1 MSRISLNRYVSS
13 IMCLLPK
20 SKVIGFMLLLAH
32 GISHAGMPLVLNDGI
47 QQLGPVIDVFYD
59 DSHSV
64 SESNL
69 GEAAF
74 FENASQTVKLHNT
87 AGHYWLRFSLKN
99 NTTAAEQRILS
110 IDYAHVKKL
119 VLYQVTN
126 GSLQQI
132 GLTSAGQAYKERT
145 IASRYPSL
153 RLSLPA
159 YSETQYIAK
168 FQPGHIPLEYA
179 FKLYPVDSFY
189 KSQLESTVFFIL
201 FTGFLLALLIYNL
214 SLYFSLQLSQFLY
227 YSIILILAILV
238 NLGYEGYLYM
248 LFDSLSVDSVSGF
261 ILRSGSLTGV
271 LLIQFLQYTVALN
284 RYIPRLNRYANFL
297 KIIFLSLLII
307 SFIFVEI
314 HAVVEPLLLM
324 IMLVIFSVS
333 IRVFLDGNKAALYI
347 AMAMMFFLIGLAS
360 EFLVFTTQES
370 VVEVSSFE
378 AGYLEWLRN
387 YSYYICQTIAYF
399 FLSMALAIFV
409 RQVRDERD
417 IAQQASVVTLEEGIR
432 LKNNYAYQLESDIE
446 TATTELR
453 QQAELLKQLDRQ
465 KSRFFTNIS
474 HEFRTPLT
482 LIKGPVRGIGDGEYG
497 ELNDK
502 GKVATDI
509 CSRNIDRLSRLIDEL
524 LMLAEVESGASKLQ
538 ASFADVNQ
546 FCRRTAALFTHT
558 AVEKEIRFVQNIPLT
573 EFPLYFDAPK
583 LEKVLC
589 NLLSNAFKYTP
600 EGGEVV
606 FSVADN
612 SVAANKDEEKS
623 TGSFI
628 DIRVEDNGPGISD
641 TEQMQVFD
649 RFFRASRTDEPAI
662 EGSGIGLSL
671 VKDLVTL
678 HGGDVS
684 VQAMTDTQGTPGSCF
699 TVNLPLGK
707 AHLHEDEFQVQ
718 HSIMTTP
725 GPVTLSRHKQ
735 QDHDHDKTLLVV
747 EDNADMRTFV
757 VSLLDQNYR
766 IIEAVHGKQA
776 LQKLAEHPVDLVISD
791 IMMPEMDGIR
801 LLENIRNN
809 ETWQELPVILLT
821 ARAADEDRIQAL
833 RARADE
839 YLAKPFNAE
848 ELKLKVAN
856 LLRRT
861 SIQVSVASH
870 IDGESERLSPKPASA
885 EDYSSKFLNMA
896 RECVLSQLSNSD
908 FDVQALA
915 DALHMSR
922 STLQRRMETEAGVTA
937 ALFIRQVRLQQAHEL
952 LENKTYRTLSETA
965 YAVGFSH
972 PGYFSKLYKKY
983 AAALA

>member
-1 MSRISLNRYVSS
+1 
-13 IMCLLPK
+13 MCLLSK
-20 SKVIGFMLLLAH
+20 SKVIGFILLLAH
-32 GISHAGMPLVLNDGI
+32 GISHAGMPLILNDGI
-47 QQLGPVIDVFYD
+47 QHLGPVIEVLYD
-59 DSHSV
+59 ESNSV
-64 SESNL
+64 SESNIRDAVF
-69 GEAAF
+69 GENIA
-74 FENASQTVKLHNT
+74 QTVKLHNT
-87 AGHYWLRFSLKN
+87 DGHYWLRFSLKN
-99 NTTAAEQRILS
+99 DSNSAQERILS
-110 IDYAHVKKL
+110 IDYAHVKEL

-132 GLTSAGQAYKERT
+132 GLTGAEQAYKERT

-159 YSETQYIAK
+159 FSETQYIAK
-168 FQPGHIPLEYA
+168 LQPGHIPLEYVI
-179 FKLYPVDSFY
+179 KLYPVDYFY

-201 FTGFLLALLIYNL
+201 FTGFLLALLVYNL
-214 SLYFSLQLSQFLY
+214 SLYFSLRLSQFLY
-227 YSIILILAILV
+227 YSIILVLGILV
-238 NLGYEGYLYM
+238 NLGYEGFMYM
-248 LFDSLSVDSVSGF
+248 LFDGLSVDSVSGF
-261 ILRSGSLTGV
+261 LLRMGSVTSV
-271 LLIQFLQYTVALN
+271 LLIQFTQNTVALD
-284 RYIPRLNRYANFL
+284 RYIPQLNRYANFL
-297 KIIFLSLLII
+297 KIILLALLII
-307 SFIFVEI
+307 SFAFVEI
-314 HAVVEPLLLM
+314 QAAVDPLLLM
-324 IMLVIFSVS
+324 IMLV
-333 IRVFLDGNKAALYI
+333 VFLVSVRVYRDGNKAALYI
-347 AMAMMFFLIGLAS
+347 AMSMMSFLIGGAS
-360 EFLVFTTQES
+360 EILVFTTQNS

-378 AGYLEWLRN
+378 VGYLEWLRN
-387 YSYYICQTIAYF
+387 YFYYICQAIALF

-409 RQVRDERD
+409 RQLRDERD
-417 IAQQASVVTLEEGIR
+417 IAQQASVETLEESNR
-432 LKNNYAYQLESDIE
+432 LKDNYAHQLEGDIE

-453 QQAELLKQLDRQ
+453 QQTELLKQLDQQ

-482 LIKGPVRGIGDGEYG
+482 LIKGPVRGIAGGEYG

-502 GKVATDI
+502 GRVATDI

-524 LMLAEVESGASKLQ
+524 LMLAEVESGASKLN
-538 ASFADVNQ
+538 ARFGDVNQ
-546 FCRRTAALFTHT
+546 FCRRTAALFIHT
-558 AVEKEIRFVQNIPLT
+558 AIEKDIQFVQNIPLT
-573 EFPLYFDAPK
+573 AFPLYFDAPK

-600 EGGEVV
+600 ESGEVV
-606 FSVADN
+606 FSVTE
-612 SVAANKDEEKS
+612 NKDQEKS

-628 DIRVEDNGPGISD
+628 DIKIEDNGPGISD

-649 RFFRASRTDEPAI
+649 RFFRASHTDESAI

-671 VKDLVTL
+671 VKDLVNL
-678 HGGDVS
+678 HGGGVS
-684 VQAMTDTQGTPGSCF
+684 VQARTGTQGKTGSCF

-707 AHLHEDEFQVQ
+707 AHLHEDEIWVQ
-718 HSIMTTP
+718 HSIITTQSP
-725 GPVTLSRHKQ
+725 AALSSNKQ
-735 QDHDHDKTLLVV
+735 QGNDYDKTLLVV
-747 EDNADMRTFV
+747 EDNEDMRTFV
-757 VSLLDQNYR
+757 VSLLDQDYH

-776 LQKLAEHPVDLVISD
+776 LQKMAEHPVDLVVSD

-809 ETWQELPVILLT
+809 EKWQELPVILLT
-821 ARAADEDRIQAL
+821 SRAADEDRIQAL

-861 SIQVSVASH
+861 SIQPSADCHS
-870 IDGESERLSPKPASA
+870 DSERLPPKLATP
-885 EDYSSKFLNMA
+885 EGYTSKFLNMA
-896 RECVLSQLSNSD
+896 RECVLLHLSDSD

-922 STLQRRMETEAGVTA
+922 STLQRRIENEAAVTA

-952 LENKTYRTLSETA
+952 LENKTYRTLAETA

-972 PGYFSKLYKKY
+972 PGYFSRLYKNY